1 MRRRVRRRRGQ
12 VELNLPDVEM
22 ELLASLVDQFIELLR
37 PEVAPVA
44 APWPTFERPGLD
56 DSDPVI
62 QRLFPPAY
70 RIDSEAD
77 AEYRRFAESDALRRK
92 LTEAQQVRT
101 LLDDVPP
108 VVLDEAAIGALLR
121 TLNALR
127 LTLASRLGVVQP
139 GDEAALAAVRRDDP
153 RAFVIEVYEWLGE
166 LLAMVLDAIER

>member
-12 VELNLPDVEM
+12 VELNLPEVEA

-37 PEVAPVA
+37 PEAAPVA

-56 DSDPVI
+56 DSDPAI

-77 AEYRRFAESDALRRK
+77 AEYRRFAESDSLRRK
-92 LTEAQQVRT
+92 LTEAQQVRA
-101 LLDDVPP
+101 LLDGVPP
-108 VVLDEAAIGALLR
+108 VVLDEAAIGAVLR

-153 RAFVIEVYEWLGE
+153 RAFVVEVYEWLGE
-166 LLAMVLDAIER
+166 LLAMVLDVLER